1 MFSSWY
7 PITLHRQIRP
17 IRKLMDKDPVREGE
31 RPRWLWEVNCPFL
44 SGLTLGW
51 ADRKDFQDP
60 LWRTTSFDLCT
71 IILSQFIQHYI
82 CFLYLN
88 VFLPSKFFC
97 PNTVTQ
103 TYYQII
109 LESEIK
115 IWIIH
120 TTYVFHFYLNRLI
133 KNK

>member
-17 IRKLMDKDPVREGE
+17 IRKLMDKDLVREGE
-31 RPRWLWEVNCPFL
+31 RSRWLWEVNCPFL

-71 IILSQFIQHYI
+71 IILSQFLQHYI
-82 CFLYLN
+82 CFILKCIFTIQI
-88 VFLPSKFFC
+88 FLPKYCNSNILSNYIGKWNQNMNHSHHVCISFLSKK
-97 PNTVTQ
+97 VDQ
-103 TYYQII
+103 
-109 LESEIK
+109 K
-115 IWIIH
+115 
-120 TTYVFHFYLNRLI
+120 
-133 KNK
+133 